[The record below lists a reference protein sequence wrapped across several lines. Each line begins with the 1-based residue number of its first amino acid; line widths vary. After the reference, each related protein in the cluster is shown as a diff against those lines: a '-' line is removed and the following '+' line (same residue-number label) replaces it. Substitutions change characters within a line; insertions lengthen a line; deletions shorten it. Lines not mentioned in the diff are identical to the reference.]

1 MYLICP
7 SVLTQTR
14 LSDFTL
20 TFHFHALEEEM
31 ATHSSVLAWRIP
43 GTREPGGLPSMRS
56 HRVGHDWSDVA
67 AAVAVGRRLCT
78 LSVFWTRLLWVWV
91 ILPGPCLLLLCY
103 ISLHWLSSAGS
114 LPLTVKC
121 AVYFCRLFTQTSA
134 SVSLSSL
141 LFKSAKLPERVWTL
155 FTILSWLLLK
165 RDSTCFVHLLILIFL
180 TSQQTCSL
188 WSFPLE
194 ILSPLVS
201 QNSPASPS
209 LSRSSSL
216 GSSAA
221 AALSSW
227 SVCREVPWLSPLTSP
242 LSTLI

>member
-1 MYLICP
+1 MSFPHKSWLFRTVSQKC
-7 SVLTQTR
+7 
-14 LSDFTL
+14 
-20 TFHFHALEEEM
+20 
-31 ATHSSVLAWRIP
+31 W
-43 GTREPGGLPSMRS
+43 GL
-56 HRVGHDWSDVA
+56 
-67 AAVAVGRRLCT
+67 VGRRLCT
-78 LSVFWTRLLWVWV
+78 LSIFWTRLLWVWV

-103 ISLHWLSSAGS
+103 ISLHWLSCTGS

-121 AVYFCRLFTQTSA
+121 ALLFLPSFKSTFFTQTWA

-141 LFKSAKLPERVWTL
+141 LFKSAKLPERVCTL

-194 ILSPLVS
+194 ILSPLVF
-201 QNSPASPS
+201 QDSPGSPS

-227 SVCREVPWLSPLTSP
+227 SVCSEVPWLSPLTSP